1 MILKMLMCL
10 VACATMVSC
19 RPQIKDTANNV
30 VVAKANY
37 PVEFKICNQ
46 SFDDPV
52 ADIEV
57 SLDGKQIFSGGL
69 HVLRQH
75 NYFFFTTISDEL
87 PRSITITSRIGPPP
101 PFPFSRVGNRQI
113 SVEQD
118 KPFKFEIDV
127 YGTNIVV
134 KQTEQFRMII

>member
-1 MILKMLMCL
+1 MCL

-19 RPQIKDTANNV
+19 RPHTTDTSTTNGESR
-30 VVAKANY
+30 ANY
-37 PVEFKICNQ
+37 PVEFKICNH
-46 SFDDPV
+46 SYEDPV

-75 NYFFFTTISDEL
+75 NYFFFTTISDKL
-87 PRSITITSRIGPPP
+87 PRSITITNRIGPPP